1 MTLKGKR
8 SSLKS
13 KNFLRERE
21 QCCRSHNS
29 SDHRRILLIF
39 RYVVRFNT
47 NKTKNPL
54 HTTPRP
60 PQTNPKLKPT
70 LPHTKN
76 PPHHHPKLHHE
87 TKNHHHHQLP
97 LAPLTSQEALG
108 LIRWKC
114 QILQPELRL
123 LHSWSKILA
132 QFWKFQTMLMR
143 AHRDG
148 TVVWLDFFGLCDVLP
163 CSKHYC
169 FPSSERLWPW
179 QCHDNPTRLHD
190 FPVQRWGWCLLSYG
204 KELGSWNI

>member
-1 MTLKGKR
+1 MLFDSTPTRLK
-8 SSLKS
+8 
-13 KNFLRERE
+13 
-21 QCCRSHNS
+21 
-29 SDHRRILLIF
+29 I
-39 RYVVRFNT
+39 
-47 NKTKNPL
+47 P
-54 HTTPRP
+54 HTP
-60 PQTNPKLKPT
+60 PHDLPKPT
-70 LPHTKN
+70 LNWNPPYPTQN

-108 LIRWKC
+108 LIGWKC

-123 LHSWSKILA
+123 LHSWGKILA

-143 AHRDG
+143 AHPDG